1 VFVGKNVG
9 VGWWKLE
16 VVSKSEIANINES
29 TLFGPVLVFVRILV
43 YRFVMPRFKSY
54 CPDYSILFNS
64 VLIRAANPSMV
75 GSISRI
81 AVCAGLSAGAKG

>member
-1 VFVGKNVG
+1 
-9 VGWWKLE
+9 
-16 VVSKSEIANINES
+16 
-29 TLFGPVLVFVRILV
+29 
-43 YRFVMPRFKSY
+43 
-54 CPDYSILFNS
+54 